1 MKNIKLKTVMKV
13 LWYLSIGLFLLQFIF
28 QPNSYLL
35 VLSILTLIFVVA
47 IRVYDNFRIREAY
60 GKVAE
65 QKEAVLAL
73 TRQEQRLKNEI
84 SLMHREA
91 KFHRLLQKLFE
102 DTSGKTLEEV
112 IQAVIN
118 ILKVAQEGSFVFYF
132 EKDFTGSY
140 SLVDGS
146 VSNVPAATLEAVF
159 QQPSVKD
166 FLEKKS
172 SGVLSGINF
181 KLGKWGMMN
190 SAWVLPLVNSIGD
203 VTGAIFVLYPVS
215 EVSLETMTE
224 TWLLERNIALIIE
237 LASIHETERRMAFK
251 DGLTG
256 AYNRNF
262 MFTQIQKDI
271 EKAKAR
277 GDGIYL
283 AIFDID
289 NFKKFND
296 TYGHDAGDTVLKCVV
311 QETQR
316 KLRPVD
322 FLVRY
327 GGEEFVIIMVN
338 TDIDTAS
345 ERVESVRAAIEN
357 TKLTFSGKQVSVTCS
372 FGLTPLPPGKLIE
385 DAITVADK
393 ALYKAKANGK
403 NRVEFGEFE
412 NGNDKNEDKEK
423 DKE

>member
-1 MKNIKLKTVMKV
+1 MNV
-13 LWYLSIGLFLLQFIF
+13 LWYLLIGLFLVQFIF

-35 VLSILTLIFVVA
+35 ILSILTLAFVIAVHL
-47 IRVYDNFRIREAY
+47 YDIFRIREAY
-60 GKVAE
+60 GKVSE

-84 SLMHREA
+84 GLLHREA

-102 DTSGKTLEEV
+102 DTSGKMLEEV

-132 EKDFTGSY
+132 EKDFTGNY

-159 QQPSVKD
+159 QHPSVKS

-237 LASIHETERRMAFK
+237 LASIHEAERRMAFK
-251 DGLTG
+251 DALTG

-271 EKAKAR
+271 EKAKSR

-327 GGEEFVIIMVN
+327 GGEEFVIIMIN
-338 TDIDTAS
+338 SNIDTAS
-345 ERVESVRAAIEN
+345 ERTETVRAAIEN
-357 TKLTFSGKQVSVTCS
+357 TKLTFGGKQVNVTCS
-372 FGLTPLPPGKLIE
+372 FGLTQLPPGKSIE
-385 DAITVADK
+385 QAITVADK
-393 ALYKAKANGK
+393 ALYKAKAGGK
-403 NRVEFGEFE
+403 NKVEIGEFE
-412 NGNDKNEDKEK
+412 ENISGKSKDKKEDDENKEEDKE
-423 DKE
+423 